1 MADYNGE
8 YFSAAATVV
17 TGSQAASGV
26 VINSTTTVSGGGGG
40 ASSATIFYR
49 GRSGGNY
56 VYSVNTPPV
65 GATDVVIIARIAG

>member
-26 VINSTTTVSGGGGG
+26 VMNSTTTVSGGG

>member
-8 YFSAAATVV
+8 YFPGTVTFGTGTQSAT
-17 TGSQAASGV
+17 GV
-26 VINSTTTVSGGGGG
+26 VVNTTTTTSGGGGG
-40 ASSATIFYR
+40 TSSATIFYR
-49 GRSGGNY
+49 GRFGGNY